1 MHFLI
6 LKKENAR
13 RGIDSMRV
21 LAVHGVLPLLAVLPG
36 AIATPA
42 VVRSTPLILRRA
54 GSPLL
59 LQRQEEV
66 TGGLLR
72 RPASFADGKT
82 GVVVPTSSD
91 SSYAQWAKDNP
102 LANNLG
108 IATVKTASADLLA
121 QLVIAQ
127 TPVAELDYSRLLLF
141 ASFGLVYLGGF
152 QYLYQVRKQTR
163 YFRGASKTLPSRLRD
178 TSETLLR
185 RFHRHFRDASEI
197 RDAPEAP
204 CRLRPTGAGLQAP
217 L

>member
-1 MHFLI
+1 
-6 LKKENAR
+6 
-13 RGIDSMRV
+13 MRV
-21 LAVHGVLPLLAVLPG
+21 LAVHGFFPLLAVLLPAVHG

-54 GSPLL
+54 GHAL
-59 LQRQEEV
+59 LQRQEEEV